1 MADTA
6 IDIINASCHELGL
19 PTTVLNAA
27 TGDTLGNQSL
37 ALLNAL
43 GEELTRVHDWQFLEK
58 VMEFTGDGVTDRFP
72 MPPDFKRQVNQTQ
85 WSKSDRRP
93 LRGPDSP
100 QIWSWSQYGIVSV
113 GIFFR
118 YRILGNEY
126 AVFPIP
132 GLGNEFAMYY
142 ISKNW
147 VIDMDPPNDLKDRI
161 TKTGDIPMFD
171 SRLLTAGLKV
181 KLWAAKGFDTT
192 VLQDE
197 FNYLLAAEKAQ
208 NQGARV
214 IDLCGQDAQIYLT
227 WRNVP
232 ESGFGS

>member
-1 MADTA
+1 MAATA
-6 IDIINASCHELGL
+6 IDIINNACHELGL
-19 PTTVLNAA
+19 PTASLNSA

-58 VMEFTGDGVTDRFP
+58 VMDFAGDGIVDQFSLPTDFG
-72 MPPDFKRQVNQTQ
+72 RQVNQTQ
-85 WSKSDRRP
+85 WATKSKRP
-93 LRGPDSP
+93 LQGPDSA

-118 YRILGNEY
+118 YRILGNKY
-126 AVFPIP
+126 SLFPVP
-132 GLGNEFAMYY
+132 GAGEEFALYY

-147 VIDMDPPNDLKDRI
+147 VIDQDPPNDLKDRI
-161 TKTGDIPMFD
+161 TKTGDIPLFD
-171 SRLLTAGLKV
+171 SRLLTSGLKV
-181 KLWAAKGFDTT
+181 KLWAQKGFDTT
-192 VLQDE
+192 VLQSE
-197 FNYLLAAEKAQ
+197 FNFMLDAEKGQ

-214 IDLCGQDAQIYLT
+214 IDLCGGDSQIYLG
-227 WRNVP
+227 WRNIP